1 MSSDLITHTSDAS
14 FNADVIE
21 AETPVLVDYWAEWC
35 GPCKMIAPIL
45 DEVSKDYDG
54 RLKVAKMNVDEN
66 RDVPAKFG
74 IRGIPTLMLF
84 KDGQLAATKVGALS
98 KAQLTAFIDSHL

>member
-1 MSSDLITHTSDAS
+1 MSSDLIQHTSDAAFDS
-14 FNADVIE
+14 DVLQADK
-21 AETPVLVDYWAEWC
+21 PVLVDYWAEWC

-45 DEVSKDYDG
+45 DEVSKDY
-54 RLKVAKMNVDEN
+54 VDEN

-84 KDGQLAATKVGALS
+84 KGGQLAATKVGALS

>member
-1 MSSDLITHTSDAS
+1 MSSDLIQLTSDAAFDS
-14 FNADVIE
+14 DVLQADK
-21 AETPVLVDYWAEWC
+21 PVLVDYWAEWC

-54 RLKVAKMNVDEN
+54 RLKIAKMNVDEN

-84 KDGQLAATKVGALS
+84 KGGQLAATKVGALS